1 MVWFSA
7 NVPFMNLELFTRNWA
22 LVIASVLGT
31 AIFLFVL
38 FRLYEA
44 SPRGRLNRDVR
55 RLDSRK
61 SEVAKAQ
68 QKMDKAEARLV
79 GLQSRAASVKPRL
92 VSEAEEALQDARSL
106 KKIADD
112 QVLRAQ
118 KLVRDVILEEFPPN
132 RQDVMRKKYL

>member
-7 NVPFMNLELFTRNWA
+7 NVPFMNLELLTRNWA

-38 FRLYEA
+38 FRLYGA
-44 SPRGRLNRDVR
+44 SPRGRLNRHVR
-55 RLDSRK
+55 LLDSRK
-61 SEVAKAQ
+61 SEAAKAQ
-68 QKMDKAEARLV
+68 QKLDKAEARLA

-92 VSEAEEALQDARSL
+92 VSEAEEALHDARFL